1 MDENQ
6 LESVV
11 KKLIVD
17 VQEGLNDRIESGI
30 INHVKKVLD
39 NYDYESKINLLT
51 SLKLDNKI
59 AEFEIRP
66 IDVEEKLRLAAD
78 AIIASLDKQA
88 KSQIISDI
96 ARRIDTID
104 FTQSVTNAVAQQF
117 EAHIGRT
124 VWPDDSINFSAIKQ
138 NEIQITGD
146 SVSGG
151 LITNF
156 SSTGI
161 DDRATD
167 CKVTIL
173 DESTI
178 IENGIITTSADIKGD
193 VTIEGDLLLKGTIP
207 AESIAFKNIVENTIV
222 AVQNNLN
229 TELFDGFSATI
240 FDKIKK
246 EGIDLNQITIE
257 GEAVIT
263 GNKIGIRITESN
275 LQKLGVVRELQTTG
289 ETFLSESL
297 YVSNRR
303 VGINTLEPGHVLSIW
318 DQEVEIVAT
327 KRSQD
332 VGLLGTVRNQDF
344 IISSNNKNN
353 LVCKP
358 DGSVCI
364 DNLVIGSTAMTSS
377 GSIPNSNSPIG
388 TISWNQK
395 PEIGQPIGWVSLGGA
410 RWAGFGIINE

>member
-1 MDENQ
+1 MDDTQ
-6 LESVV
+6 LESVL

-17 VQEGLNDRIESGI
+17 VQEGLNERIELGI

-39 NYDYESKINLLT
+39 NYDYEGKINLLA

-59 AEFEIRP
+59 SEFEIRP
-66 IDVEEKLRLAAD
+66 IDVEEKLRLSAD

-88 KSQIISDI
+88 KSQIVSDI

-124 VWPDDSINFSAIKQ
+124 SWPADSINFSAIKQ
-138 NEIQITGD
+138 NEIKITGD
-146 SVSGG
+146 AVSGG
-151 LITNF
+151 IIKSF

-193 VTIEGDLLLKGTIP
+193 VTIDGDLLLKGTIP
-207 AESIAFKNIVENTIV
+207 SESLAFKNIVENASITV
-222 AVQNNLN
+222 KNSLN
-229 TELFDGFSATI
+229 EELFDSFSNTI
-240 FDKIKK
+240 FTKIKN
-246 EGIDLNQITIE
+246 EGIDLNQITMD
-257 GEAVIT
+257 GEAAIT

-275 LQKLGVVRELQTTG
+275 LQKLGVVRELQTSG

-297 YVSNRR
+297 YISNRR
-303 VGINTLEPGHVLSIW
+303 VGVNTIDPGHALSVW
-318 DQEVEIVAT
+318 DQEVEIVT
-327 KRSQD
+327 GKRSQD
-332 VGLLGTVRNQDF
+332 VGMIGTVRNQDLLVT
-344 IISSNNKNN
+344 SNNKNN
-353 LVCKP
+353 LICKP
-358 DGSVCI
+358 DGSVHI
-364 DNLVIGSTAMTSS
+364 STLQVGSVTMTSS
-377 GSIPNSNSPIG
+377 NSIPNDDRPIG
-388 TISWNQK
+388 TIVWNQS
-395 PEIGQPIGWVSLGGA
+395 PVIGNPIGWVSLGGA
-410 RWAGFGIINE
+410 RWAKFGIIE

>member
-1 MDENQ
+1 MDDTQ
-6 LESVV
+6 LESVL

-17 VQEGLNDRIESGI
+17 VQEGLNERIELGI

-39 NYDYESKINLLT
+39 NYDYEGKINLLA

-59 AEFEIRP
+59 SEFEIRP
-66 IDVEEKLRLAAD
+66 IDVEEKLRLSAD

-88 KSQIISDI
+88 KSQIVSDI

-124 VWPDDSINFSAIKQ
+124 SWPADSINFSAIKQ
-138 NEIQITGD
+138 NEIKITGD
-146 SVSGG
+146 AVSGG
-151 LITNF
+151 IIKSF

-193 VTIEGDLLLKGTIP
+193 VTIDGDLLLKGTIP
-207 AESIAFKNIVENTIV
+207 SESLAFKNIVENASITV
-222 AVQNNLN
+222 KNSLN
-229 TELFDGFSATI
+229 EELFASFSNTI
-240 FDKIKK
+240 FTKIKN
-246 EGIDLNQITIE
+246 EGIDLNQITMD
-257 GEAVIT
+257 GEAAIT

-275 LQKLGVVRELQTTG
+275 LQKLGVVRELQTSG

-297 YVSNRR
+297 YISNRR
-303 VGINTLEPGHVLSIW
+303 VGVNTIDPGHALSVW
-318 DQEVEIVAT
+318 DQEVEIVT
-327 KRSQD
+327 GKRSQD
-332 VGLLGTVRNQDF
+332 VGMIGTVRNQDLLVT
-344 IISSNNKNN
+344 SNNKNN
-353 LVCKP
+353 LICKP
-358 DGSVCI
+358 DGSVHI
-364 DNLVIGSTAMTSS
+364 NTLQVGSVTMTSS
-377 GSIPNSNSPIG
+377 NSIPNDDRSIG
-388 TISWNQK
+388 TIVWNQS
-395 PEIGQPIGWVSLGGA
+395 PVIGNPIGWVSLGGA
-410 RWAGFGIINE
+410 RWAKFGIIE

>member
-1 MDENQ
+1 MDDTQ
-6 LESVV
+6 LESVL

-17 VQEGLNDRIESGI
+17 VQEGLNERIELGI
-30 INHVKKVLD
+30 VNHVKKVLD
-39 NYDYESKINLLT
+39 NYDYEGKINLLA

-59 AEFEIRP
+59 SEFEIRP

-78 AIIASLDKQA
+78 SIIASLDKQA
-88 KSQIISDI
+88 KSQIVSDI

-117 EAHIGRT
+117 EAHIERT

-138 NEIQITGD
+138 HEISITGD
-146 SVSGG
+146 CVSGG
-151 LITNF
+151 IITNF

-193 VTIEGDLLLKGTIP
+193 VTIEGDLILKGTIP
-207 AESIAFKNIVENTIV
+207 SDSLAFKNIVENASVTV
-222 AVQNNLN
+222 KNNLN
-229 TELFDGFSATI
+229 AELFASYSETI
-240 FDKIKK
+240 FQKIKD
-246 EGIDLNQITIE
+246 EGIDLNQITMD
-257 GEAVIT
+257 GEAAIT
-263 GNKIGIRITESN
+263 SNKIGIRITESN
-275 LQKLGVVRELQTTG
+275 LQKLGVVRELQTSG

-297 YVSNRR
+297 YVSNKR
-303 VGINTLEPGHVLSIW
+303 VGVNTIDPGHALSVW
-318 DQEVEIVAT
+318 DQEVEIVT
-327 KRSQD
+327 GKRSQD
-332 VGLLGTVRNQDF
+332 VGMIGTVRNQDLL
-344 IISSNNKNN
+344 ITSNNKNN
-353 LVCKP
+353 LICKP

-364 DNLVIGSTAMTSS
+364 DNLVVGSTSMISVTSA
-377 GSIPNSNSPIG
+377 PNSNSNIG
-388 TISWNQK
+388 TIAWNQR

-410 RWAGFGIINE
+410 RWAKFGTITE

>member
-1 MDENQ
+1 MDDTQ
-6 LESVV
+6 LESVL

-17 VQEGLNDRIESGI
+17 VQEGLNERIELGI
-30 INHVKKVLD
+30 VNHVKKVLD
-39 NYDYESKINLLT
+39 NYDYEGKINLLA

-59 AEFEIRP
+59 SDFEIRP
-66 IDVEEKLRLAAD
+66 VDVEEKLRLAAD
-78 AIIASLDKQA
+78 SIIASLDKQA
-88 KSQIISDI
+88 KSQIVADI

-124 VWPDDSINFSAIKQ
+124 SWPDNSINFSALKQ
-138 NEIQITGD
+138 NEIKITGD

-151 LITNF
+151 IITGF

-193 VTIEGDLLLKGTIP
+193 VIIEGDLILKGTIP
-207 AESIAFKNIVENTIV
+207 SESLAFKNIVENASI
-222 AVQNNLN
+222 AVKNNLN
-229 TELFDGFSATI
+229 EELFASYSDTI
-240 FDKIKK
+240 FQKIKD
-246 EGIDLNQITIE
+246 EGIDLNQITID

-275 LQKLGVVRELQTTG
+275 LQKLGVVRELQTSG

-297 YVSNRR
+297 YISNRR
-303 VGINTLEPGHVLSIW
+303 VGVNTIDPGHALSVW
-318 DQEVEIVAT
+318 DQEVEIVT
-327 KRSQD
+327 GKRSQD
-332 VGLLGTVRNQDF
+332 VGMIGTVRNQDLL
-344 IISSNNKNN
+344 ITSNNKNN
-353 LVCKP
+353 LTCRP
-358 DGSVCI
+358 DGSVVI
-364 DNLVIGSTAMTSS
+364 NNLSIGATSMISVAST
-377 GSIPNSNSPIG
+377 PNTNEPVG
-388 TISWNQK
+388 TIAWNQR

-410 RWAGFGIINE
+410 RWASFGNIN

>member
-17 VQEGLNDRIESGI
+17 VQEGLNERIELGI
-30 INHVKKVLD
+30 ISHVKKVLD
-39 NYDYESKINLLT
+39 NYDYESKINLLA

-66 IDVEEKLRLAAD
+66 IDVEEKLRLSAD

-88 KSQIISDI
+88 KSQIVSDI

-124 VWPDDSINFSAIKQ
+124 SWPADSINFSALKQ
-138 NEIQITGD
+138 NEIKITGD
-146 SVSGG
+146 AVSGG
-151 LITNF
+151 IITSF

-193 VTIEGDLLLKGTIP
+193 VTIEGDLILKGTIP
-207 AESIAFKNIVENTIV
+207 SESLAFKNIVENASITV
-222 AVQNNLN
+222 KNNLN
-229 TELFDGFSATI
+229 EELFASYSDTI
-240 FDKIKK
+240 FQKIKD
-246 EGIDLNQITIE
+246 EGIDLNQITID
-257 GEAVIT
+257 GEAAIT
-263 GNKIGIRITESN
+263 SNKIGIRITESN
-275 LQKLGVVRELQTTG
+275 LQKLGVVRELQTSG

-297 YVSNRR
+297 YISNRR
-303 VGINTLEPGHVLSIW
+303 VGVNTIDPGHALSVW
-318 DQEVEIVAT
+318 DQEVEIVT
-327 KRSQD
+327 GKRSQD
-332 VGLLGTVRNQDF
+332 VGMIGTVRNQDLL
-344 IISSNNKNN
+344 ITSNNKNN
-353 LVCKP
+353 LICKP
-358 DGSVCI
+358 DGSVHI
-364 DNLVIGSTAMTSS
+364 NTLQVGSVTMTSS
-377 GSIPNSNSPIG
+377 NSIPSDDRPMG
-388 TISWNQK
+388 TIVWNQS
-395 PEIGQPIGWVSLGGA
+395 PGLGNPIGWVSLGGA
-410 RWAGFGIINE
+410 RWAKFGIIE

>member
-1 MDENQ
+1 MDDTQ

-17 VQEGLNDRIESGI
+17 VQEGLNDRIELGI
-30 INHVKKVLD
+30 VNHVKKVLD
-39 NYDYESKINLLT
+39 NYDYESKINLLA

-66 IDVEEKLRLAAD
+66 IDVEEKLRLSAD

-88 KSQIISDI
+88 KSQIVSDI

-124 VWPDDSINFSAIKQ
+124 SWPADSINFSAIKQ
-138 NEIQITGD
+138 NEIKITGD
-146 SVSGG
+146 AVSGG
-151 LITNF
+151 IITSF

-193 VTIEGDLLLKGTIP
+193 VIIEGDLLLKGTIP
-207 AESIAFKNIVENTIV
+207 SESLAFKNIVENA
-222 AVQNNLN
+222 AVTVKNNLN
-229 TELFDGFSATI
+229 EELFASYSDTI
-240 FDKIKK
+240 FQKIKD
-246 EGIDLNQITIE
+246 EGIDLNQITMD
-257 GEAVIT
+257 GEAAIT

-275 LQKLGVVRELQTTG
+275 LQKLGIVRELQTSG

-297 YVSNRR
+297 YISNRR
-303 VGINTLEPGHVLSIW
+303 VGVNTIDPGHALSVW
-318 DQEVEIVAT
+318 DQEVEIVT
-327 KRSQD
+327 GKRSQD
-332 VGLLGTVRNQDF
+332 VGMIGTVRNQDLL
-344 IISSNNKNN
+344 ITSNNKNN
-353 LVCKP
+353 LICKP
-358 DGSVCI
+358 DGSVHI
-364 DNLVIGSTAMTSS
+364 NTLQVGSVTMTSS
-377 GSIPNSNSPIG
+377 NSIPNDDRPKG
-388 TISWNQK
+388 TIVWNQS
-395 PEIGQPIGWVSLGGA
+395 PGIGNPIGWVSLGGA
-410 RWAGFGIINE
+410 RWAKFGTITE

>member
-1 MDENQ
+1 MDDTQ
-6 LESVV
+6 LESVL

-17 VQEGLNDRIESGI
+17 VQEGLNERIELGI

-39 NYDYESKINLLT
+39 NYDYEGKINLLA

-59 AEFEIRP
+59 SEFEIRP
-66 IDVEEKLRLAAD
+66 IDVEEKLRLSAD

-88 KSQIISDI
+88 KSQIVSDI

-124 VWPDDSINFSAIKQ
+124 SWPADSINFSAIKQ
-138 NEIQITGD
+138 NEIKITGD
-146 SVSGG
+146 AVSGG
-151 LITNF
+151 IIKSF

-193 VTIEGDLLLKGTIP
+193 VTIDGDLLLKGTIP
-207 AESIAFKNIVENTIV
+207 SESLAFKNIVENASITV
-222 AVQNNLN
+222 KNSLN
-229 TELFDGFSATI
+229 EELFDSFSNTI
-240 FDKIKK
+240 FTKIKN
-246 EGIDLNQITIE
+246 EGIDLNQITMD
-257 GEAVIT
+257 GEAAIT

-275 LQKLGVVRELQTTG
+275 LQKLGVVRELQTSG

-297 YVSNRR
+297 YISNRR
-303 VGINTLEPGHVLSIW
+303 VGVNTIDPGHALSVW
-318 DQEVEIVAT
+318 DQEVEIVT
-327 KRSQD
+327 GKRSQD
-332 VGLLGTVRNQDF
+332 VGMIGTVRNQDLLVT
-344 IISSNNKNN
+344 SNNKNN
-353 LVCKP
+353 LICKP
-358 DGSVCI
+358 DGSVHI
-364 DNLVIGSTAMTSS
+364 NTLQVGSVTMTSS
-377 GSIPNSNSPIG
+377 NSIPNDDRSIG
-388 TISWNQK
+388 TIVWNQS
-395 PEIGQPIGWVSLGGA
+395 PVIGNPIGWVSLGGA
-410 RWAGFGIINE
+410 RWAKFGIIE